1 MDRRSYGAV
10 VFSRSLVQIWQALL
24 VVGKRRYLR
33 ALGALQTCL
42 AQAVQQLLGFT
53 HRAL

>member
-10 VFSRSLVQIWQALL
+10 VFSRSRVQIWQALF

-42 AQAVQQLLGFT
+42 AQVVQQVLGFT